1 MSLDAITETIRAK
14 VALIPPFGYTVL
26 FDLGD
31 IGVVHLDGV
40 ATPAIVSNERREADT
55 TLTLSPA
62 MLAGLLDGS
71 KSPTFAYMTGELKI
85 AGSMGVALKLNSL
98 FED

>member
-14 VALIPPFGYTVL
+14 VAQIPPFGHTVL

-31 IGVVHLDGV
+31 AGVVHLDGV
-40 ATPAIVSNERREADT
+40 AATAMVTNERREAET
-55 TLTLSPA
+55 TLTLSA
-62 MLAGLLDGS
+62 AALEGLLDGS

>member
-14 VALIPPFGYTVL
+14 VALIPPFGHAVL
-26 FDLGD
+26 FDLGEA
-31 IGVVHLDGV
+31 GVVHLDGV
-40 ATPAIVSNERREADT
+40 ATPAVVSNERHEAET
-55 TLTLSPA
+55 TLTLAPA
-62 MLAGLLDGS
+62 VLEGLLDGS

-98 FED
+98 FEE